1 MRESSAESLFGNS
14 KPIAELG
21 FGTTSKHM
29 KKVFEISTVHDYNA
43 DFGIETL
50 HPLVSVI
57 DFSKAKI
64 PQNRGDA
71 EAVRFGFY
79 AVALKQGEQCIMR
92 YGRNTYDYQDGT
104 LVFLAPGQVIGID
117 KNIVNAPMKGHSLL
131 FHHDLLLGT
140 PLGRSIKDYAFFSY
154 EVHEALHISERERQI
169 VLDCFSKIEYELNRG
184 IDKHSKAL
192 IAANIELLL
201 GYCQRFYDRQ
211 FITRDHVNKG
221 ILEKLESLLNEY
233 FTTDKPRTIGQPT
246 VAYCAVQLNLSAN
259 YFGDLIKKETGK
271 SAQEYIQSK
280 LIEVAK
286 ERIFDPTKSISEV
299 AYELGFQYPQHFSR
313 FFKQRVGYS
322 PGEYRGLN

>member
-1 MRESSAESLFGNS
+1 
-14 KPIAELG
+14 
-21 FGTTSKHM
+21 M
-29 KKVFEISTVHDYNA
+29 KKVFDIPAVHDYNA

-71 EAVRFGFY
+71 DGVRFGFY
-79 AVALKQGEQCIMR
+79 AVSLKQGEQCIIR

-117 KNIVNAPMKGHSLL
+117 KNITNSPFKGHSLL
-131 FHHDLLLGT
+131 FHPDLILGT
-140 PLGRSIKDYAFFSY
+140 PLGKNIQEYAFFSY
-154 EVHEALHISERERQI
+154 EVHEALHLSDRERQI

-184 IDKHSKAL
+184 IDKHSKSL

-211 FITRDHVNKG
+211 FITRENANRG
-221 ILEKLESLLNEY
+221 ILEKFESLLNAY
-233 FTTDKPRTIGQPT
+233 FQSEKPHQIGQPT
-246 VAYCAVQLNLSAN
+246 VAYCAGQLNLSAN

-286 ERIFDPTKSISEV
+286 ERIFDPYKSVSEV

-313 FFKQRVGYS
+313 LFKQRVGCS
-322 PGEYRGLN
+322 PNEYRGLN

>member
-1 MRESSAESLFGNS
+1 MIQPLFAE
-14 KPIAELG
+14 I
-21 FGTTSKHM
+21 KHM
-29 KKVFEISTVHDYNA
+29 KKIFDLPTVHDYNA

-64 PQNRGDA
+64 PQSRGDA
-71 EAVRFGFY
+71 DGVRFGFY

-92 YGRNTYDYQDGT
+92 YGRNTYDYQEGT

-131 FHHDLLLGT
+131 FHPDLILGT

-221 ILEKLESLLNEY
+221 ILEKLESLLNDY

-246 VAYCAVQLNLSAN
+246 VAYCAAQLNLSAN
-259 YFGDLIKKETGK
+259 YFGDLMKKETGK
-271 SAQEYIQSK
+271 SAQEFIQSK

-313 FFKQRVGYS
+313 FFKQRVGIA
-322 PGEYRGLN
+322 PGEFRGVN

>member
-1 MRESSAESLFGNS
+1 
-14 KPIAELG
+14 
-21 FGTTSKHM
+21 M
-29 KKVFEISTVHDYNA
+29 KKVFDIPNVHDYNA

-50 HPLVSVI
+50 HPLVSVV

-64 PQNRGDA
+64 PQKRGDA
-71 EAVRFGFY
+71 DGVRFGFY
-79 AVALKQGEQCIMR
+79 AVALKQGEQCIMK

-117 KNIVNAPMKGHSLL
+117 KNILNSPMKGHSLL
-131 FHHDLLLGT
+131 FHPDLLLGT
-140 PLGRSIKDYAFFSY
+140 PLGRSILDYAFFSY

-211 FITRDHVNKG
+211 FITRENANRG
-221 ILEKLESLLNEY
+221 ILEKFEGLLNEY
-233 FTTDKPRTIGQPT
+233 FITDKPRTIGQPT
-246 VAYCAVQLNLSAN
+246 VAWCAAQLNLSAN
-259 YFGDLIKKETGK
+259 YFGDLIKKETGQ
-271 SAQEYIQSK
+271 SAQEYIQTK

-286 ERIFDPTKSISEV
+286 ERLFDIQKSVSEV
-299 AYELGFQYPQHFSR
+299 AFELGFQYPQHFSR
-313 FFKQRVGYS
+313 FFKQRVGVS
-322 PGEYRGLN
+322 PGEFRGVN

>member
-1 MRESSAESLFGNS
+1 
-14 KPIAELG
+14 
-21 FGTTSKHM
+21 M
-29 KKVFEISTVHDYNA
+29 KKIFDVPTVHDYNA

-57 DFSKAKI
+57 DFSKATI

-71 EAVRFGFY
+71 DGVRFGFY
-79 AVALKQGEQCIMR
+79 AVSLKQGEQCIIR
-92 YGRNTYDYQDGT
+92 YGRNNYDYQDGT

-117 KNIVNAPMKGHSLL
+117 KNIVNTPMKGFSLL
-131 FHHDLLLGT
+131 FHPDLILGT
-140 PLGRSIKDYAFFSY
+140 PLGRSIQDYAFFSY

-169 VLDCFSKIEYELNRG
+169 VLDCFSKIEYELDRG
-184 IDKHSKAL
+184 IDKHSKNL
-192 IAANIELLL
+192 IAANIELFL

-211 FITRDHVNKG
+211 FITRDHANKG
-221 ILEKLESLLNEY
+221 ILEKFERLLNEY
-233 FTTDKPRTIGQPT
+233 FQSEKPQQIGQPT
-246 VAYCAVQLNLSAN
+246 VAYCASELNLSAN

-286 ERIFDPTKSISEV
+286 ERIFNPTKSISEV

-313 FFKQRVGYS
+313 FFKQRVGQS
-322 PGEYRGLN
+322 PNEFRIVN

>member
-1 MRESSAESLFGNS
+1 
-14 KPIAELG
+14 
-21 FGTTSKHM
+21 M
-29 KKVFEISTVHDYNA
+29 KKILDLPTVHDYNT

-57 DFSKAKI
+57 DFSKATI

-71 EAVRFGFY
+71 DAVRFGFY
-79 AVALKQGEQCIMR
+79 AVALKQGEQCVIR

-117 KNIVNAPMKGHSLL
+117 KNIVNAPIKGFSLL
-131 FHHDLLLGT
+131 FHPDLLLGT
-140 PLGRSIKDYAFFSY
+140 PLGRCIQEFAFFSY

-211 FITRDHVNKG
+211 FITRDHANKG
-221 ILEKLESLLNEY
+221 ILEKLESLLNAY
-233 FTTDKPRTIGQPT
+233 FHSEKPKQIGQPT
-246 VAYCAVQLNLSAN
+246 VAYCAAQLNSSAN

-286 ERIFDPTKSISEV
+286 ERIYDPSKSISEV
-299 AYELGFQYPQHFSR
+299 VYELGFQYPQHFSR
-313 FFKQRVGYS
+313 FFKQRVGVS
-322 PGEYRGLN
+322 PGEFRGVN

>member
-1 MRESSAESLFGNS
+1 
-14 KPIAELG
+14 
-21 FGTTSKHM
+21 M
-29 KKVFEISTVHDYNA
+29 KKIFDVPIVHDYNA

-57 DFSKAKI
+57 DFSKATI

-71 EAVRFGFY
+71 DGVRFGFY
-79 AVALKQGEQCIMR
+79 AVALKQGEQCVMR

-117 KNIVNAPMKGHSLL
+117 KNILNAPMKGFSLL
-131 FHHDLLLGT
+131 FHPDLILGT
-140 PLGRSIKDYAFFSY
+140 PLGRSIQDFAFFSY
-154 EVHEALHISERERQI
+154 EVHEALHISERERQL

-184 IDKHSKAL
+184 IDKHSKPL

-211 FITRDHVNKG
+211 FITREHANRG
-221 ILEKLESLLNEY
+221 ILEKFEAMLNDY
-233 FTTDKPRTIGQPT
+233 FSSEKPREIGLPS
-246 VAYCAVQLNLSAN
+246 VAYFAQELNLSAN

-286 ERIFDPTKSISEV
+286 ERMFYPAKSVSEV
-299 AYELGFQYPQHFSR
+299 A
-313 FFKQRVGYS
+313 
-322 PGEYRGLN
+322 

>member
-1 MRESSAESLFGNS
+1 
-14 KPIAELG
+14 
-21 FGTTSKHM
+21 M
-29 KKVFEISTVHDYNA
+29 KKIFDVPTVHDYNA

-57 DFSKAKI
+57 DFSKATI

-71 EAVRFGFY
+71 DAVRFGFY
-79 AVALKQGEQCIMR
+79 AVSLKQGEQCVMR

-131 FHHDLLLGT
+131 FHPDLLLGT
-140 PLGRSIKDYAFFSY
+140 PLGRSIKDFAFFSY
-154 EVHEALHISERERQI
+154 EVHEALHISERERQL

-192 IAANIELLL
+192 IASNIELLL
-201 GYCQRFYDRQ
+201 GYCLRFYDRQ
-211 FITRDHVNKG
+211 FITRDHANKG
-221 ILEKLESLLNEY
+221 ILEKLESLLNDY

-246 VAYCAVQLNLSAN
+246 VAYCAAQLNLSAN
-259 YFGDLIKKETGK
+259 YFGDLVKKETGK
-271 SAQEYIQSK
+271 SAQEYIQAK

-313 FFKQRVGYS
+313 FFKQRVGVA
-322 PGEYRGLN
+322 PGEFRGVN

>member
-1 MRESSAESLFGNS
+1 
-14 KPIAELG
+14 
-21 FGTTSKHM
+21 M
-29 KKVFEISTVHDYNA
+29 KKIFNVPTVHDYNA

-57 DFSKAKI
+57 DFSKATL
-64 PQNRGDA
+64 PQKRGDA
-71 EAVRFGFY
+71 DGVRFGFY

-117 KNIVNAPMKGHSLL
+117 KNIVNAPMKGFSLL
-131 FHHDLLLGT
+131 FHPDLFLGT
-140 PLGRSIKDYAFFSY
+140 PLGKSIKEFAFFSY
-154 EVHEALHISERERQI
+154 EVHEALHISERERLI

-211 FITRDHVNKG
+211 FITRDHANKG
-221 ILEKLESLLNEY
+221 ILEKFERLLNEY
-233 FTTDKPRTIGQPT
+233 FQSEKPQQIGQPT
-246 VAYCAVQLNLSAN
+246 VAYCASELNLSAN

-286 ERIFDPTKSISEV
+286 ERIFDPAKSVSEV

-313 FFKQRVGYS
+313 FFKQRVGVA
-322 PGEYRGLN
+322 PGEFRGVN